1 MFAIN
6 LIAHPGRLPVA
17 FTFDGKRYNSLSRTY
32 TPVSEET
39 DGSVTRT
46 VGLFADTLTVTT
58 EVTRYEGYDA
68 LCYSVKMENN
78 TEHVAP
84 RLSDVSSLSMGYM
97 GREPVLRGIY
107 GDGGVDERGAYA
119 PYAFPM
125 YGEDAKPVHMEPTTG
140 RGTYNYFPYFHIQ
153 SLDGGLFVAL
163 GHPILWKADFTPTS
177 MPDEDGTPIP
187 SVKMAMG
194 QATLDVALAPGESV
208 TFPSVTLLFYHEPM
222 DTDEAMNHWR
232 HFFMDCIMRRID
244 GELFPPHMSGGT
256 SWLYA
261 EMRDATEEN
270 QISAMDTYLSHG
282 IPIDY
287 WWMDAGWYFRRE
299 GEQLESWMETG
310 TWLPDTNRFPTSF
323 ASISEHGAER
333 GVQTLLWFEP
343 EMARLPTEDFG
354 ERAMDPANRLLGSPL
369 MDMGNP
375 DFLDW
380 CFERFSSILDKGKIS
395 LYRQDYG
402 VNPEAIFKHPAIN
415 LDGHAGYIENRYARG
430 YYALWDKMIARYPGR
445 MIDSCA
451 AGGGRN
457 DIDSMRRAVP
467 LHKTDHDYS
476 RQNDKQSMHMSLFA
490 WLPYFGAVL
499 TGPDRCEEVTPYI
512 VQSTYSPWM
521 ALTANVLSDKVD
533 WACLKTYTDLWW
545 ELSRYY
551 YADYYPLT
559 PWSHGDTDWR
569 GWEFYD
575 PASGDGFIQLFR
587 PAHALNATYAVRL
600 KGLDSDATYEL
611 WNREN
616 GEKSTFDG
624 RKLLCEGVSA
634 ELSEPESAMVWS
646 IRRM

>member
-1 MFAIN
+1 MSAVN
-6 LIAHPGRLPVA
+6 LISHPSRLPIA
-17 FTFDGKRYNSLSRTY
+17 FTFDGKRYNRLRDLI
-32 TPVSEET
+32 PISEET
-39 DGSVTRT
+39 EGRTTRS

-68 LCYSVKMENN
+68 LCYSVKLENR
-78 TEHVAP
+78 TDKVAP
-84 RLSDVSSLSMGYM
+84 RLSEVASLSMGYI
-97 GREPVLRGIY
+97 GREPVLCGIF
-107 GDGGVDERGAYA
+107 GDGGADERGAYA

-125 YGEDAKPVHMEPTTG
+125 YGEDAKPIHMEPTTG

-163 GHPILWKADFTPTS
+163 GHPILWKADFTPETC
-177 MPDEDGTPIP
+177 PEEDGTHVP
-187 SVKMAMG
+187 SVGMTMG

-208 TFPSVTLLFYHEPM
+208 TLPSVTLLFHGAM
-222 DTDEAMNHWR
+222 DTDTATNHWR

-244 GELFPPHMSGGT
+244 GALFPPHMSGGT

-261 EMRDATEEN
+261 EMRDATEAN
-270 QISAMDTYLSHG
+270 QIAAMDTYLSHG

-310 TWLPDTNRFPTSF
+310 TWLPDTHRFPTSF
-323 ASISEHGAER
+323 AAISEHGETH
-333 GVQTLLWFEP
+333 GVKTLLWFEP
-343 EMARLPTEDFG
+343 EMARLPSEDFG
-354 ERAMDPANRLLGSPL
+354 PRAMDPANRLLGSPL

-375 DFLDW
+375 AFVDW
-380 CFERFSSILDKGKIS
+380 CFERFSSILDAGKIS

-402 VNPEAIFKHPAIN
+402 VNPEAIFKHETLNP
-415 LDGHAGYIENRYARG
+415 DGHAGYTENRYARG
-430 YYALWDKMIARYPGR
+430 YYALWDKMIERYPNR

-499 TGPDRCEEVTPYI
+499 TGPDRCEQVTPYI
-512 VQSTYSPWM
+512 VQSTYCPWM
-521 ALTANVLSDKVD
+521 ALTANVLSDAVD

-559 PWSHGDTDWR
+559 PWSRGDTDWR

-575 PASGDGFIQLFR
+575 PASGGGFIQLFR
-587 PAHALNATYAVRL
+587 PACASEDTCTVPL
-600 KGLDSDATYEL
+600 KGLDPTATYEIC
-611 WNREN
+611 NRETN
-616 GEKSTFDG
+616 E
-624 RKLLCEGVSA
+624 LLRTGGQALLETGISVHLA
-634 ELSEPESAMVWS
+634 TPESAVVLTV
-646 IRRM
+646 RRI